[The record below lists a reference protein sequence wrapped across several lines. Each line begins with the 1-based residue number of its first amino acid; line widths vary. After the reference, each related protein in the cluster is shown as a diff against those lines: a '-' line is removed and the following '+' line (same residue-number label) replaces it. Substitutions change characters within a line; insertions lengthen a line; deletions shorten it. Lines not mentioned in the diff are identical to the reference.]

1 MLALRKDKSLEKII
15 QENTWQSNSRAAK
28 ELGRVVATSV
38 IYS

>member
-15 QENTWQSNSRAAK
+15 QGNTRQSNSRVAE
-28 ELGRVVATSV
+28 ELGCIVATYA

>member
-1 MLALRKDKSLEKII
+1 MLAVRKGKSLEKII

-28 ELGRVVATSV
+28 ELGCVVATYA